1 MREGEPMISFR
12 QQSPTA
18 LQLIWQGG
26 SLLLLAIAVALS
38 VNHLRPGGLPLVADW
53 SPEAQLRLDS
63 GESLAVSLDEAEMLF
78 FSRSALFL
86 DARSHDQFAEGH
98 IEGALSLPW
107 EDFDEDFARVLN
119 GIPPETPLV
128 TYCDGES
135 CASSKELAMALL
147 VKGYS
152 NVRVLV
158 NGWSVWQERSLP
170 VETMT
175 GTPRGVQ

>member
-1 MREGEPMISFR
+1 MISLKR
-12 QQSPTA
+12 QGPTV
-18 LQLIWQGG
+18 LQVIGQGG
-26 SLLLLAIAVALS
+26 ALLLLAAAVALS
-38 VNHLRPGGLPLVADW
+38 VNHLRSGGLPLVADW

-63 GESLAVSLDEAEMLF
+63 GESLSVSLDEAEMLF

-86 DARSHDQFAEGH
+86 DARSPAQFAEGH

-107 EDFDEDFARVLN
+107 EEFDESFARALN
-119 GIPPETPLV
+119 GFPPETPLV

-135 CASSKELAMALL
+135 CGSSRELAMALL
-147 VKGYS
+147 AKGYG

-158 NGWSVWQERSLP
+158 NGWSVWQERGLP

-175 GTPRGVQ
+175 GTPTGVQ

>member
-1 MREGEPMISFR
+1 MEPMIFSRR
-12 QQSPTA
+12 QGPTA
-18 LQLIWQGG
+18 LQVIGQGG
-26 SLLLLAIAVALS
+26 ILLLLACAVALS
-38 VNHLRPGGLPLVADW
+38 VNHLRPAGLPLVSDW

-63 GESLAVSLDEAEMLF
+63 GETLAVSLDEAEMLF

-86 DARSHDQFAEGH
+86 DARSPDQFAEGH
-98 IEGALSLPW
+98 IEGALNLPW
-107 EDFDEDFARVLN
+107 QDFDDGFARVLN

-147 VKGYS
+147 VKGYG

-158 NGWSVWQERSLP
+158 NGWSVWQERGLP
-170 VETMT
+170 VETMADAM
-175 GTPRGVQ
+175 PVSR